1 MNYRIVSDSSANVLE
16 IDGIDLGVVPLHVIV
31 GEEDFVDD
39 AGLDLANM
47 QEALSSY
54 KGKTSTACPGPQD
67 WMQAFGNADAVF
79 CVTITSKLS
88 GACASAK
95 IAKDIYESEDDGKKV
110 YVIDSLTTGPEMVL
124 IIEKLKELM
133 EQNLSPEEAYAQVM
147 KYMKKTHLYFS
158 LGSVD
163 NLAKNGRVNPLL
175 AKGINLLGIKL
186 VGRAS
191 DEGTLE
197 SLDKCRG
204 EKKAYKKIVDYMKS
218 HGYTN
223 GKLVIAHNNNKAG
236 ASALL
241 DMIKN
246 EFGEVKAMV
255 HNTRALCSYY
265 AEPDS
270 ILVGFEA

>member
-1 MNYRIVSDSSANVLE
+1 MNYKIVTDSSANVLE
-16 IDGIDLGVVPLHVIV
+16 IEGMDLGVVPLHVIV
-31 GEEDFVDD
+31 GEDDFVDN
-39 AGLDLANM
+39 ASLDLAKM

-67 WMQAFGNADAVF
+67 WMQAFGNTDVVF
-79 CVTITSKLS
+79 CITITSKLS
-88 GACASAK
+88 GAYASAK
-95 IAKDIYESEDDGKKV
+95 IAKDIYESENDGKKV

-133 EQNLSPEEAYAQVM
+133 EQNISPDEVYDLAME
-147 KYMKKTHLYFS
+147 YMKKTHLYFS

-204 EKKAYKKIVDYMKS
+204 EKKAYKKIVDYMKA
-218 HGYTN
+218 HGYSN
-223 GKLVIAHNNNKAG
+223 GKLVIAHNNNKVG
-236 ASALL
+236 AAALL
-241 DMIKN
+241 ELIKN

>member
-1 MNYRIVSDSSANVLE
+1 MNYKIVTDSSANVLE
-16 IDGIDLGVVPLHVIV
+16 IEGMDLGVVPLHVIV
-31 GEEDFVDD
+31 GEDDFVDN
-39 AGLDLANM
+39 ASLDLAKM
-47 QEALSSY
+47 QEALTSY

-67 WMQAFGNADAVF
+67 WMQAFDGADVVF
-79 CVTITSKLS
+79 CITITSKLS
-88 GACASAK
+88 GAYVSAK
-95 IAKDIYESEDDGKKV
+95 IAKDMYENDNEGKKV
-110 YVIDSLTTGPEMVL
+110 YVIDTLSTGPEMIL
-124 IIEKLKELM
+124 IIEKIKELM
-133 EQNLSPEEAYAQVM
+133 EEDKSPDETYDSIMQ
-147 KYMKKTHLYFS
+147 YMKKTHLYFS

-204 EKKAYKKIVDYMKS
+204 EKKAYRKIVDYMKE

-223 GKLVIAHNNNKAG
+223 GKLVIAHNNNKVG
-236 ASALL
+236 ASTLL
-241 DMIKN
+241 DMIKS